1 MVSSRTSQP
10 EAIMPEFNVRR
21 VVSKLLNSFFK
32 GMTADQW
39 GLLKSGSPDDAT
51 MTMMGELL
59 LDMTAALTKA
69 FLKSLGSRTLASE
82 DDVQINLGN
91 AISQGF
97 AEALGVDVS
106 VQCPSSKSLTTLISE
121 EVSEN
126 VRSALSSPEGI
137 VQRLTP
143 PSRLNNMI
151 LHACKMCQAFIG
163 KMKSVFLARPRK
175 QRTICEQSDVE
186 PEPSDA
192 EDRHAATPSSDVV
205 IEMKDIMY
213 VTIIIKKQLN
223 DITEPLLVDV
233 PDSEYTLLQSQNSR
247 EIEDVAEEIARS
259 IAEDAVR
266 QTPSAQK
273 SKRSKKSIRSK
284 IKKLLAKCFA
294 KTCLHRIVAQ
304 MRKRFNR
311 GSKVHSRESAK
322 SLTKKITDL
331 MKQPENHDLLGLG
344 APLINIPPGRVLEF
358 TKVLSDLLYTH
369 ITHGPEIIP
378 EPVIRANMRADLQRK
393 VLGFLC
399 LARWW
404 QIFQSDDLVDNMR
417 HAILGTKP
425 RAKKPLAIAS
435 PSAPVSVMKS
445 RDDSARRARN
455 EQKKNCVEVILERL
469 VTRIFKKAKVT
480 WTLSN
485 VQDIIQRLFDQT
497 WGEVEGLDFDSS
509 PETLENLEK
518 AIYRDL
524 IKTWGNA
531 TWVLVSLKGGQ
542 TAVGERIASAVKGHL
557 MAPPRQRCCMVCRC
571 FSSMLTAMTR
581 W

>member
-21 VVSKLLNSFFK
+21 AVSKLLNSFFK

-39 GLLKSGSPDDAT
+39 GFLKSGSPDDAT

-82 DDVQINLGN
+82 DDVQINLGDT
-91 AISQGF
+91 ISQGF

-121 EVSEN
+121 EVSES

-163 KMKSVFLARPRK
+163 KMKSVFSPRPRK

-205 IEMKDIMY
+205 IAMEDITY
-213 VTIIIKKQLN
+213 VKIIIKTQLN

-233 PDSEYTLLQSQNSR
+233 PDSEYTVLQSQNSR

-259 IAEDAVR
+259 IAEDAIR
-266 QTPSAQK
+266 PTPSAQK
-273 SKRSKKSIRSK
+273 SKRSKKSIGSK

-294 KTCLHRIVAQ
+294 KTCIHRIVAQ
-304 MRKRFNR
+304 MRKRFHR

-322 SLTKKITDL
+322 SLTKKINDL
-331 MKQPENHDLLGLG
+331 MKQPENRDLLGLG
-344 APLINIPPGRVLEF
+344 APVINIPPGRVLEF

-378 EPVIRANMRADLQRK
+378 EPVLRANMRADLQRK

-425 RAKKPLAIAS
+425 RAKKPLAIA
-435 PSAPVSVMKS
+435 APPALVSVTKS
-445 RDDSARRARN
+445 RDDYARRVRN

-480 WTLSN
+480 WTVSN
-485 VQDIIQRLFDQT
+485 VQDIIQRLFEQT
-497 WGEVEGLDFDSS
+497 WAEVEGLDFDSS
-509 PETLENLEK
+509 PEALENLEK

-531 TWVLVSLKGGQ
+531 MWVLVSLKGGQ
-542 TAVGERIASAVKGHL
+542 PAVGERIASAVKGHL
-557 MAPPRQRCCMVCRC
+557 MAPPRQRCCMCRC

>member
-39 GLLKSGSPDDAT
+39 GFLKSGNPDDAT

-69 FLKSLGSRTLASE
+69 FLKYLGSTTLASE
-82 DDVQINLGN
+82 DDVQINLGDT
-91 AISQGF
+91 ISQGF

-121 EVSEN
+121 EVSES

-163 KMKSVFLARPRK
+163 KMKSVFSPRPRK
-175 QRTICEQSDVE
+175 QRTICEESDVE

-192 EDRHAATPSSDVV
+192 KDRHAATPSSDVV
-205 IEMKDIMY
+205 ISMKDITH

-294 KTCLHRIVAQ
+294 KTCIHRIVAQ
-304 MRKRFNR
+304 MRKRFHR

-322 SLTKKITDL
+322 SLTKKINDL
-331 MKQPENHDLLGLG
+331 MKQPENRDLLGLG
-344 APLINIPPGRVLEF
+344 APLVNIPPGRVLEF

-425 RAKKPLAIAS
+425 RAKKPLAIAA
-435 PSAPVSVMKS
+435 PPAPVSLTKS

-455 EQKKNCVEVILERL
+455 EQKRNCVEVILERL

-497 WGEVEGLDFDSS
+497 WVEVEGLDFDSS
-509 PETLENLEK
+509 PESLENLEK

-524 IKTWGNA
+524 IKTWGTA
-531 TWVLVSLKGGQ
+531 TWLLMSLKGGQ
-542 TAVGERIASAVKGHL
+542 TAVGEHIAYAVKGHL
-557 MAPPRQRCCMVCRC
+557 MAPPRQRSCMCRC
-571 FSSMLTAMTR
+571 FSSMLAAMTR

>member
-39 GLLKSGSPDDAT
+39 GFLKSGSPDDAT

-69 FLKSLGSRTLASE
+69 FLKSLGSTTLASE
-82 DDVQINLGN
+82 DDVQINLGDT
-91 AISQGF
+91 ISQGF

-121 EVSEN
+121 EVSES

-163 KMKSVFLARPRK
+163 KMKSVFSPRSRK
-175 QRTICEQSDVE
+175 QRTICEESDVE

-205 IEMKDIMY
+205 IAMKDITH

-294 KTCLHRIVAQ
+294 KTCIHRIVAQ
-304 MRKRFNR
+304 MRKRFQR
-311 GSKVHSRESAK
+311 GSKVPSRESAK
-322 SLTKKITDL
+322 SLTKKINDL
-331 MKQPENHDLLGLG
+331 MKQPENRDLLGLG
-344 APLINIPPGRVLEF
+344 APLVNIPPGRVLEF
-358 TKVLSDLLYTH
+358 TKVLSDLLFTH

-404 QIFQSDDLVDNMR
+404 QIFQSDNLVDNMR

-425 RAKKPLAIAS
+425 RARKPLAIAA
-435 PSAPVSVMKS
+435 PPAPVSLTKS

-469 VTRIFKKAKVT
+469 VARIFKKAKVT

-485 VQDIIQRLFDQT
+485 VEDIIQRLFDQT
-497 WGEVEGLDFDSS
+497 WVEVEGLDFDSS
-509 PETLENLEK
+509 PESLENLEK

-524 IKTWGNA
+524 IKTWGTA
-531 TWVLVSLKGGQ
+531 TWLLVSLKGGQ
-542 TAVGERIASAVKGHL
+542 TAVGEHIASAVKGHL
-557 MAPPRQRCCMVCRC
+557 MVPPRQRCCMVCRC
-571 FSSMLTAMTR
+571 FSSMLAAMTR

>member
-1 MVSSRTSQP
+1 MVLSRTSQP

-21 VVSKLLNSFFK
+21 AVSKLLNSFFK

-39 GLLKSGSPDDAT
+39 GFLKSGSPDDAT

-69 FLKSLGSRTLASE
+69 FLKSLGSRTLTSE
-82 DDVQINLGN
+82 DDVQINLGDT
-91 AISQGF
+91 ISQGF
-97 AEALGVDVS
+97 AEALGIDVS

-121 EVSEN
+121 EVLES

-137 VQRLTP
+137 VQHLTP
-143 PSRLNNMI
+143 PSRLNSMI
-151 LHACKMCQAFIG
+151 LHACKMCQAFIS
-163 KMKSVFLARPRK
+163 KMKSVFSPRPRK

-186 PEPSDA
+186 PETSDA

-205 IEMKDIMY
+205 IATK
-213 VTIIIKKQLN
+213 IIIKTQLN
-223 DITEPLLVDV
+223 VITEPLLVDV
-233 PDSEYTLLQSQNSR
+233 PDSEYMLLQSQNSR

-259 IAEDAVR
+259 IAKDAVR
-266 QTPSAQK
+266 PTTSAQK
-273 SKRSKKSIRSK
+273 SKRSKKSIGSK

-294 KTCLHRIVAQ
+294 KTCIHRIVAQ
-304 MRKRFNR
+304 MRKRFHR

-322 SLTKKITDL
+322 SLRKKINDL
-331 MKQPENHDLLGLG
+331 MKQPENRDLLGLG
-344 APLINIPPGRVLEF
+344 APVINIPPGRVLEF

-369 ITHGPEIIP
+369 ITNGPEIIP

-404 QIFQSDDLVDNMR
+404 QIFQSNDLVDNMR

-425 RAKKPLAIAS
+425 RARKPLAIA
-435 PSAPVSVMKS
+435 APPAPISVMKS
-445 RDDSARRARN
+445 RDDSARQARI
-455 EQKKNCVEVILERL
+455 EQKKNCVELILERL

-485 VQDIIQRLFDQT
+485 VHDIIQRLFERT
-497 WGEVEGLDFDSS
+497 WAEVEGLDFDSS
-509 PETLENLEK
+509 PETLENLVK

-531 TWVLVSLKGGQ
+531 MWVLVSLKGGQ
-542 TAVGERIASAVKGHL
+542 AAVGERIASAVKDHL
-557 MAPPRQRCCMVCRC
+557 MAPPRQRCCMCRC
-571 FSSMLTAMTR
+571 FYSMLTAMTR

>member
-32 GMTADQW
+32 GMTANQW
-39 GLLKSGSPDDAT
+39 GFLKSGSPDDAT

-69 FLKSLGSRTLASE
+69 FLKSLGSTTLAFE
-82 DDVQINLGN
+82 DDVQINLGHT
-91 AISQGF
+91 ISQGF

-121 EVSEN
+121 EVSES

-143 PSRLNNMI
+143 PSRLNSMI
-151 LHACKMCQAFIG
+151 VHACKMCQAFIG
-163 KMKSVFLARPRK
+163 KMKSVFSPRPRK
-175 QRTICEQSDVE
+175 QRIICEQSDVE

-192 EDRHAATPSSDVV
+192 EDCHAATPLSDVV
-205 IEMKDIMY
+205 IAMKDIAI
-213 VTIIIKKQLN
+213 VQIIIKKQLN

-266 QTPSAQK
+266 QTPPEQK
-273 SKRSKKSIRSK
+273 RKRSKKSIGSR

-294 KTCLHRIVAQ
+294 KTCIHRIVAQ
-304 MRKRFNR
+304 MRKKFQR

-322 SLTKKITDL
+322 SLTKKINDL
-331 MKQPENHDLLGLG
+331 IKKTENRDLLGLG
-344 APLINIPPGRVLEF
+344 SPHLYIPPGRVLEF

-369 ITHGPEIIP
+369 ILHGPEIIP

-393 VLGFLC
+393 VLGFLS

-404 QIFQSDDLVDNMR
+404 QIFQSNDLVDNMR

-425 RAKKPLAIAS
+425 RAKKPLAIAA
-435 PSAPVSVMKS
+435 PPAPVF
-445 RDDSARRARN
+445 RDDSERRAQN
-455 EQKKNCVEVILERL
+455 EQKRNCVEVILERL

-485 VQDIIQRLFDQT
+485 VHDIIQRLFEQT
-497 WGEVEGLDFDSS
+497 WAKVEGLVFDSS

-524 IKTWGNA
+524 IKTWGTA

-542 TAVGERIASAVKGHL
+542 AAVGERIASAVKGHL
-557 MAPPRQRCCMVCRC
+557 MAPPRQRSCMCGC
-571 FSSMLTAMTR
+571 FSSMLAAMTR

>member
-1 MVSSRTSQP
+1 MQSSRTSQP

-39 GLLKSGSPDDAT
+39 GMMKSGSPDDAT

-59 LDMTAALTKA
+59 LDITAALTKA

-121 EVSEN
+121 EVSES

-163 KMKSVFLARPRK
+163 KMKSVFSPRPRK

-186 PEPSDA
+186 LEPSDA
-192 EDRHAATPSSDVV
+192 EVRHAATPSSDVV
-205 IEMKDIMY
+205 ISMKDITY

-273 SKRSKKSIRSK
+273 SKRSKKSIGNK

-294 KTCLHRIVAQ
+294 KTCIHRIVAQ
-304 MRKRFNR
+304 MRKRFHR

-331 MKQPENHDLLGLG
+331 MKQPENRDLLGLG
-344 APLINIPPGRVLEF
+344 TPLINIPPGRVLEF
-358 TKVLSDLLYTH
+358 TKVLSDLLYIH

-404 QIFQSDDLVDNMR
+404 QIFQSDNLVDNMR

-425 RAKKPLAIAS
+425 RAKKPLAIAA
-435 PSAPVSVMKS
+435 PPAPVSVMKS
-445 RDDSARRARN
+445 RDDFARRARN

-497 WGEVEGLDFDSS
+497 WAEVEGLDFDSS

-524 IKTWGNA
+524 IKTWGTA
-531 TWVLVSLKGGQ
+531 MWVLVSLKGGQ
-542 TAVGERIASAVKGHL
+542 TAVGEHIAYAVKGHL
-557 MAPPRQRCCMVCRC
+557 MAPPRQRCCMCRC
-571 FSSMLTAMTR
+571 FSSMLTAVTR
-581 W
+581 R

>member
-10 EAIMPEFNVRR
+10 EAIMPEFNVRH
-21 VVSKLLNSFFK
+21 VVSKLLDSFFK

-39 GLLKSGSPDDAT
+39 GMMKSGSPDDAT

-59 LDMTAALTKA
+59 LDITAALTKS
-69 FLKSLGSRTLASE
+69 FLKSLGSTTLASE
-82 DDVQINLGN
+82 DDVQINLGDT
-91 AISQGF
+91 ISQGF
-97 AEALGVDVS
+97 AEALGVDIS
-106 VQCPSSKSLTTLISE
+106 VQCPSSKSLTTLISA
-121 EVSEN
+121 EVSES
-126 VRSALSSPEGI
+126 VQSALSSTEGI

-143 PSRLNNMI
+143 PGRLNSMI

-163 KMKSVFLARPRK
+163 RMKSVFSPRRRK
-175 QRTICEQSDVE
+175 QRTISEESDVE
-186 PEPSDA
+186 LEPSDA
-192 EDRHAATPSSDVV
+192 EDRHAATPSSNVV
-205 IEMKDIMY
+205 ISMKDITY

-233 PDSEYTLLQSQNSR
+233 PDSEYTLLQSQSAR
-247 EIEDVAEEIARS
+247 EIEDVAEDIARS
-259 IAEDAVR
+259 IAEEALR
-266 QTPSAQK
+266 QTPSEQK
-273 SKRSKKSIRSK
+273 RKRSKKNIGSK

-294 KTCLHRIVAQ
+294 KSCIHRIVAQ
-304 MRKRFNR
+304 MTKKFHR

-322 SLTKKITDL
+322 SLTKKINDL
-331 MKQPENHDLLGLG
+331 MKKPENRDLLGLG
-344 APLINIPPGRVLEF
+344 TPLLTIPPGRVLEF

-369 ITHGPEIIP
+369 ILHGPEIIP

-393 VLGFLC
+393 VLGFLS

-404 QIFQSDDLVDNMR
+404 QIFQSDNLVDNLR

-425 RAKKPLAIAS
+425 RAKKPLAIAA
-435 PSAPVSVMKS
+435 PSAPVTVTKS

-455 EQKKNCVEVILERL
+455 VQNKNCVEVLLERL

-485 VQDIIQRLFDQT
+485 VHDIIQRLFEQT
-497 WGEVEGLDFDSS
+497 WAEVEGLDFDSS
-509 PETLENLEK
+509 PETWENLEK

-531 TWVLVSLKGGQ
+531 MWVLVSLKGGKP
-542 TAVGERIASAVKGHL
+542 ALGHRIASAVKGHL
-557 MAPPRQRCCMVCRC
+557 MAPPRQRSCMCRF
-571 FSSMLTAMTR
+571 FSSMLTAVTR
-581 W
+581 R

>member
-39 GLLKSGSPDDAT
+39 GFLKSGSPDDAT

-59 LDMTAALTKA
+59 LDMTAALTKS
-69 FLKSLGSRTLASE
+69 FLKSLGSTTLASE
-82 DDVQINLGN
+82 DDVQINLGDT
-91 AISQGF
+91 ISQGF

-121 EVSEN
+121 EVSES

-163 KMKSVFLARPRK
+163 KMKSVFSPRPRK

-192 EDRHAATPSSDVV
+192 EDRHAVTPSSDVV
-205 IEMKDIMY
+205 IAMKDITY

-223 DITEPLLVDV
+223 DITDPLLVDV
-233 PDSEYTLLQSQNSR
+233 PDSEYALMQSQNSR

-259 IAEDAVR
+259 IAKDAVR
-266 QTPSAQK
+266 STPPEQK
-273 SKRSKKSIRSK
+273 RKRSKKSIGSK

-294 KTCLHRIVAQ
+294 KTCIHRIVAQ
-304 MRKRFNR
+304 MRKRFQR
-311 GSKVHSRESAK
+311 GSKIHSRESAK
-322 SLTKKITDL
+322 SLTKKINDL
-331 MKQPENHDLLGLG
+331 MKKTENCDLLGLG
-344 APLINIPPGRVLEF
+344 TPLLNIPPGRVLEF

-425 RAKKPLAIAS
+425 RAKKPLAIAA
-435 PSAPVSVMKS
+435 PPAPVF

-485 VQDIIQRLFDQT
+485 VHDIIQRLFEQT
-497 WGEVEGLDFDSS
+497 WAEVEGLDFDTS

-531 TWVLVSLKGGQ
+531 MWVLVSLKGGQ
-542 TAVGERIASAVKGHL
+542 PAVGECIASAVKGHL
-557 MAPPRQRCCMVCRC
+557 MAPPRQRSCMCRC
-571 FSSMLTAMTR
+571 FSSMLAAMTR

>member
-32 GMTADQW
+32 GMTANQW
-39 GLLKSGSPDDAT
+39 GFLKSGSPDDAT

-69 FLKSLGSRTLASE
+69 FLKSLGSTTLASE
-82 DDVQINLGN
+82 DDVQINLGHT
-91 AISQGF
+91 ISQGF

-121 EVSEN
+121 EVSES

-143 PSRLNNMI
+143 PSRLNSMI
-151 LHACKMCQAFIG
+151 VHACKMCQAFIG
-163 KMKSVFLARPRK
+163 KMKSVFSPRPRK
-175 QRTICEQSDVE
+175 QRIICEQSDVE

-192 EDRHAATPSSDVV
+192 EDCHAATPSSDVV
-205 IEMKDIMY
+205 IAMKDIAI
-213 VTIIIKKQLN
+213 VQIIIKKQLN

-266 QTPSAQK
+266 QTPPEQK
-273 SKRSKKSIRSK
+273 RKRSKKSIGSR

-294 KTCLHRIVAQ
+294 KTCIHRIVAQ
-304 MRKRFNR
+304 MRKKFQR

-322 SLTKKITDL
+322 SLTKKINDL
-331 MKQPENHDLLGLG
+331 IKKTENRDLLGLG
-344 APLINIPPGRVLEF
+344 SPHLYIPPGRVLEF

-369 ITHGPEIIP
+369 ILHGPEIIP

-393 VLGFLC
+393 VLGFLS

-404 QIFQSDDLVDNMR
+404 QIFQSNDLVDNMR

-425 RAKKPLAIAS
+425 RAKKPLAIAA
-435 PSAPVSVMKS
+435 PPAPVF
-445 RDDSARRARN
+445 RDDSERRAQN
-455 EQKKNCVEVILERL
+455 EQKRNCVEVILERL

-485 VQDIIQRLFDQT
+485 VHDIIQRLFEQT
-497 WGEVEGLDFDSS
+497 WAKVEGLVFDSS

-524 IKTWGNA
+524 IKTWGTA

-542 TAVGERIASAVKGHL
+542 AAVGERIASAVKGHL
-557 MAPPRQRCCMVCRC
+557 MAPPRQRSCMCGC
-571 FSSMLTAMTR
+571 FSSMLAAMTR

>member
-10 EAIMPEFNVRR
+10 EAIMPEFNVSRI
-21 VVSKLLNSFFK
+21 VSKLLNSFFK

-39 GLLKSGSPDDAT
+39 GFLKSGSPDDAT

-59 LDMTAALTKA
+59 LDITAALTKA
-69 FLKSLGSRTLASE
+69 FLKYLGSTTLASE
-82 DDVQINLGN
+82 DDVQINLGDT
-91 AISQGF
+91 ISQGF

-106 VQCPSSKSLTTLISE
+106 VQCPSSKSLTTLISA
-121 EVSEN
+121 EVSES

-186 PEPSDA
+186 PEPSDT

-205 IEMKDIMY
+205 IEMKDIMN

-266 QTPSAQK
+266 TTPSAQK
-273 SKRSKKSIRSK
+273 SKRSKKSIKSK

-294 KTCLHRIVAQ
+294 KSCIHRIVAQ

-322 SLTKKITDL
+322 CLTKKINDL
-331 MKQPENHDLLGLG
+331 MKQPENRDLLGLG

-358 TKVLSDLLYTH
+358 TKVLSDILYTH

-425 RAKKPLAIAS
+425 RAKKPLAIAAS
-435 PSAPVSVMKS
+435 PAPVSVTKS
-445 RDDSARRARN
+445 RDDSARLARN
-455 EQKKNCVEVILERL
+455 EQKKNCVEVLLERL

-485 VQDIIQRLFDQT
+485 VQDIIQRLFEQT
-497 WGEVEGLDFDSS
+497 WAEVEGLDFDSS
-509 PETLENLEK
+509 SETWENLEK

-531 TWVLVSLKGGQ
+531 MWVLVSLKGGKP
-542 TAVGERIASAVKGHL
+542 ALGERIASAVKGHL
-557 MAPPRQRCCMVCRC
+557 MAPPRQRSCMCRF
-571 FSSMLTAMTR
+571 FSSMFAAVTR
-581 W
+581 R

>member
-21 VVSKLLNSFFK
+21 AVSKLLNSFFK

-39 GLLKSGSPDDAT
+39 GFLKSGSPDDAT

-69 FLKSLGSRTLASE
+69 FLKSLGSTTLASE
-82 DDVQINLGN
+82 DDVQINLGHT
-91 AISQGF
+91 ISQGF

-121 EVSEN
+121 EVSES

-143 PSRLNNMI
+143 PSRLNSMI

-163 KMKSVFLARPRK
+163 KMKSVFSPRPRK
-175 QRTICEQSDVE
+175 QRIICEQSDVE

-205 IEMKDIMY
+205 IAMKDIAI
-213 VTIIIKKQLN
+213 VQIIIKKQLN

-266 QTPSAQK
+266 STPPEQK
-273 SKRSKKSIRSK
+273 RKRSKKSIGSR

-294 KTCLHRIVAQ
+294 KTCIHRIVAQ
-304 MRKRFNR
+304 MRKKFQR

-322 SLTKKITDL
+322 SLTKKINDL
-331 MKQPENHDLLGLG
+331 IKKTENCDLLGLG
-344 APLINIPPGRVLEF
+344 NPRLNIPPGRVLEF

-369 ITHGPEIIP
+369 ILHGPEIIP

-393 VLGFLC
+393 VLGFLS

-425 RAKKPLAIAS
+425 RAKKPLAIAAS
-435 PSAPVSVMKS
+435 PAPVF
-445 RDDSARRARN
+445 RDDSEWRAQN

-485 VQDIIQRLFDQT
+485 VHDIIQRLFEQT
-497 WGEVEGLDFDSS
+497 WAKVEGLVFDSS

-524 IKTWGNA
+524 IKTWGTA

-542 TAVGERIASAVKGHL
+542 AAVGERIASAVKGHL
-557 MAPPRQRCCMVCRC
+557 IAPPRQRSCMCGC
-571 FSSMLTAMTR
+571 FSSMLAAMTR

>member
-21 VVSKLLNSFFK
+21 AVSKLLNSFFK

-39 GLLKSGSPDDAT
+39 GFLKSGSPDDST

-59 LDMTAALTKA
+59 LDITAALTKA

-82 DDVQINLGN
+82 DDVQINLGDT
-91 AISQGF
+91 ISQGF

-121 EVSEN
+121 EVSES

-143 PSRLNNMI
+143 PGKLNSMI

-163 KMKSVFLARPRK
+163 RMKAVFSPRRHK
-175 QRTICEQSDVE
+175 QRTISEESDVE

-192 EDRHAATPSSDVV
+192 KDCHAATFLSDAV
-205 IEMKDIMY
+205 ISMKDNMY

-233 PDSEYTLLQSQNSR
+233 PDSEYTLLQSQNAR
-247 EIEDVAEEIARS
+247 EIADVAEDIARS

-266 QTPSAQK
+266 QTPSEQK
-273 SKRSKKSIRSK
+273 SKRSKKNIGSK
-284 IKKLLAKCFA
+284 LKKLLAKCFA
-294 KTCLHRIVAQ
+294 KTCIHRIVAQ
-304 MRKRFNR
+304 MTKRFHR

-322 SLTKKITDL
+322 SFTKKINDL
-331 MKQPENHDLLGLG
+331 MKKPDNRDLLGLG
-344 APLINIPPGRVLEF
+344 TPLLTIPPGRVLEF

-369 ITHGPEIIP
+369 ILHGPEIIP

-393 VLGFLC
+393 VLGFLS

-404 QIFQSDDLVDNMR
+404 QIFQSENLVDNMR

-425 RAKKPLAIAS
+425 RAKKPLAIAA
-435 PSAPVSVMKS
+435 PSAPVSVTKS
-445 RDDSARRARN
+445 CDDFARRARN
-455 EQKKNCVEVILERL
+455 IQNKNCIEALMERL

-480 WTLSN
+480 WTVSN
-485 VQDIIQRLFDQT
+485 VQDIIQRLFEQT
-497 WGEVEGLDFDSS
+497 WAEVEGLDFDSS
-509 PETLENLEK
+509 QETLENLEK
-518 AIYRDL
+518 AICRDL

-531 TWVLVSLKGGQ
+531 MWLLVSLKGGEL
-542 TAVGERIASAVKGHL
+542 AVVDHIAFAVKGHL
-557 MAPPRQRCCMVCRC
+557 MVPRRQRSCMCSF

>member
-21 VVSKLLNSFFK
+21 VISKLLNSFFK

-39 GLLKSGSPDDAT
+39 GFLKSGNPDDAT

-69 FLKSLGSRTLASE
+69 FLKSLGSTTLASE
-82 DDVQINLGN
+82 DDVQINFGDT
-91 AISQGF
+91 ISQGF

-121 EVSEN
+121 EVSES

-163 KMKSVFLARPRK
+163 KMKSVFSPRPRK
-175 QRTICEQSDVE
+175 QRTICEESDVE

-192 EDRHAATPSSDVV
+192 KDRHAATPSSDVV
-205 IEMKDIMY
+205 IEMKDITN

-266 QTPSAQK
+266 PIPSAQK

-294 KTCLHRIVAQ
+294 KTCIHRIVAQ
-304 MRKRFNR
+304 MRKRFQR

-322 SLTKKITDL
+322 SLTKKINDL
-331 MKQPENHDLLGLG
+331 MKQPENRDLLGLG
-344 APLINIPPGRVLEF
+344 APLINIAPGRVLEF

-378 EPVIRANMRADLQRK
+378 EPVRRANMRADLQRK

-425 RAKKPLAIAS
+425 RAKKPLAIAA
-435 PSAPVSVMKS
+435 PPAPVSVTKS
-445 RDDSARRARN
+445 RDDSAQRARN
-455 EQKKNCVEVILERL
+455 EQKKNCVELILERL

-485 VQDIIQRLFDQT
+485 VEDIIQRLFDQT
-497 WGEVEGLDFDSS
+497 WAEVEGLDFDSS

-524 IKTWGNA
+524 IKTWGTA

-557 MAPPRQRCCMVCRC
+557 MVPPRQRSCMCRC
-571 FSSMLTAMTR
+571 FSSMLAAMTR